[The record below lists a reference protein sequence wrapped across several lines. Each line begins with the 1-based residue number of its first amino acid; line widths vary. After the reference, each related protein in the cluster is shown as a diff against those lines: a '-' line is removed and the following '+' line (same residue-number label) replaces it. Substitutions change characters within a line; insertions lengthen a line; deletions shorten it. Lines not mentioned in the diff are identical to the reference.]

1 MVMIHVPNAWV
12 FLQSV
17 STKKTILNS
26 SRKFINT
33 ALPRMKDDSE
43 IREFG
48 LARKGNADAV
58 GQRAN
63 QLVVNNENDSEVNV
77 SIGVEE
83 TRSTP

>member
-1 MVMIHVPNAWV
+1 
-12 FLQSV
+12 
-17 STKKTILNS
+17 
-26 SRKFINT
+26 
-33 ALPRMKDDSE
+33 MKDDSE